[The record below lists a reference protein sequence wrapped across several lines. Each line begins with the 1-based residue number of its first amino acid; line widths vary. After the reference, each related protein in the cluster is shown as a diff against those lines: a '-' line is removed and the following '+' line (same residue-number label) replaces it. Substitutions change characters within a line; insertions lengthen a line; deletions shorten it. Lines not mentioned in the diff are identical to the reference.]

1 MLPPHRVGF
10 LFNSV
15 DVRLVGVSDPAVMLS
30 VRTTGIGGFEFTA
43 VPIGQ
48 YNVEIDVRPDPAF
61 RIDFSQPSQAITVI
75 ENQVAAVMFVGTLAP
90 R

>member
-1 MLPPHRVGF
+1 M
-10 LFNSV
+10 
-15 DVRLVGVSDPAVMLS
+15 
-30 VRTTGIGGFEFTA
+30 
-43 VPIGQ
+43 PIGQ